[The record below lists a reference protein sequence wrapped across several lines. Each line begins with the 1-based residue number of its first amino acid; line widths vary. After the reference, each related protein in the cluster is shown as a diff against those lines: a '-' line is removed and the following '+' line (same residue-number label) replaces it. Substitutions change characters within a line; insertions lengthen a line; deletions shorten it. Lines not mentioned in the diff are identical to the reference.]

1 MAIAET
7 HRGPISGLTHIH
19 LVRESPAA
27 RISRSADLAKAAQ
40 GTGEMD
46 SASARQPSSG
56 PVAKP
61 APAAADWP
69 RSTSTRLAVSRG
81 Q

>member
-1 MAIAET
+1 MTIAGT

-19 LVRESPAA
+19 LVRESPAV
-27 RISRSADLAKAAQ
+27 RSRRSADLAKAAAQ

-46 SASARQPSSG
+46 SASGRQPSSG

-61 APAAADWP
+61 APAAAD
-69 RSTSTRLAVSRG
+69 
-81 Q
+81 